1 MVILRVNPPLPICPK
16 PPFQSE
22 AKCEAIDIKMIC
34 LILMRINFIF
44 TRKVLPVES
53 EGFCNSEKA

>member
-22 AKCEAIDIKMIC
+22 AKYEAIDIKMIC
-34 LILMRINFIF
+34 LILMQHKFHF
-44 TRKVLPVES
+44 HKK
-53 EGFCNSEKA
+53 GFAR